1 MLPKTGKRLPRR
13 GARRPDR
20 QRFAIEIGKALRAE
34 LGNAWYSEDG
44 HGAGP
49 APANGRSRTG
59 SMAATGKEVSTSSR

>member
-20 QRFAIEIGKALRAE
+20 QHFAIEIGKALRAE

-44 HGAGP
+44 HGLDL
-49 APANGRSRTG
+49 RQRTDDQEL
-59 SMAATGKEVSTSSR
+59 ARWQPRAKR